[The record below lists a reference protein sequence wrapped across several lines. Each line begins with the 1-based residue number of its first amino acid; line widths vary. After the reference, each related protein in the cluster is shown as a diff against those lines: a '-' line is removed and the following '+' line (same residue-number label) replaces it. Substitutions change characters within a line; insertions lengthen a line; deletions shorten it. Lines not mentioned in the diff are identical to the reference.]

1 MRPFRLP
8 AKSVAPLNESERR
21 HYALLIEAMS
31 KQGRSEGEIVAA
43 LEQAMSTNR
52 RLP

>member
-8 AKSVAPLNESERR
+8 AKPVAPPDEYERR
-21 HYALLIEAMS
+21 HYAYLIEAMS

-43 LEQAMSTNR
+43 LEQAMGTKR

>member
-1 MRPFRLP
+1 MRPFGLR
-8 AKSVAPLNESERR
+8 AKPVAPLDEHERR
-21 HYALLIEAMS
+21 HYAHLIEAMS

-43 LEQAMSTNR
+43 LEQAMATKR